1 MFPYGHILIRPTHL
15 ALENRVAW
23 EKSLDHGRVI
33 ASPNHPFQPAA
44 PSNSIRIPSYPG
56 STLGGSLARSLA

>member
-1 MFPYGHILIRPTHL
+1 MLPYGHILVRPTHL
-15 ALENRVAW
+15 ALKNRLAW

-33 ASPNHPFQPAA
+33 ASPNRPFQPEA

-56 STLGGSLARSLA
+56 STFGGSLARNFA